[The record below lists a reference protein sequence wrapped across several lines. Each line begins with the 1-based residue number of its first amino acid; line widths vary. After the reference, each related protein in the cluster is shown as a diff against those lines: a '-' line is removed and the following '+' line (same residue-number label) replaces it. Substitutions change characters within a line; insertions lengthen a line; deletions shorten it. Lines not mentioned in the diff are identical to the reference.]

1 MKKIKIDKNWIIC
14 GILIISFI
22 IWSMLVVNGNLL
34 DLDYSIFNILH
45 TTILN
50 NFLTNILKI
59 FTFMGSASILLIIT
73 LISLILFKDRFIGIS
88 LGLNG
93 FLIYLLNLL
102 LKNIFVIPRPD
113 IISLI
118 EEKGFSYP
126 SGHAMASLAFYGF
139 IIYLLNKKMKPS
151 LLKKVLII
159 ILTLLILLIGFSR
172 VYLGVHHL
180 SDIIGGYLISLA
192 YLIIFIKLMKKL
204 GRKRK
209 NEVQKGN

>member
-50 NFLTNILKI
+50 NFLTNILK
-59 FTFMGSASILLIIT
+59 TLTYMGSASILLIIT
-73 LISLILFKDRFIGIS
+73 FISLILFKDRFIGIS
-88 LGLNG
+88 LGL
-93 FLIYLLNLL
+93 LNLL
-102 LKNIFVIPRPD
+102 LKNIFIIPRPD

-151 LLKKVLII
+151 LLKKALII
-159 ILTLLILLIGFSR
+159 LFILLILLIGFSR
-172 VYLGVHHL
+172 IYLGVHHF
-180 SDIIGGYLISLA
+180 SDIIVGYLISLA
-192 YLIIFIKLMKKL
+192 YLVIFIKLMKKL